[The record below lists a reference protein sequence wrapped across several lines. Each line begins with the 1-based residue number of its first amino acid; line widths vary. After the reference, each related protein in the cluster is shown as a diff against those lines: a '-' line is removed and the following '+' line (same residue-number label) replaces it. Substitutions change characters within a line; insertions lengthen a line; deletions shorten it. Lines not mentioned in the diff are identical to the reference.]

1 MTFSDLPEICKPFV
15 AAMLALDDDH
25 RPEIVAQ
32 FHPELILLVHESFAA
47 HLYALTLEGELGGEA
62 SRAVAAQHLAIVE
75 RADLLQPAWQAF
87 AWLRAYGQG
96 VRVLKAASMP
106 PAAPLH

>member
-15 AAMLALDDDH
+15 AAMLALDNEH

-32 FHPELILLVHESFAA
+32 FQPELVLPVHESFAA
-47 HLYALTLEGELGGEA
+47 HLFALTLEGEHGGEA

-75 RADLLQPAWQAF
+75 RA
-87 AWLRAYGQG
+87 
-96 VRVLKAASMP
+96 
-106 PAAPLH
+106 